1 MRNQNVSAK
10 PTGQYPLV
18 GKSLEVKTEVL
29 QTSVLLLLIKIVFA
43 VYRESGHTVS
53 EINPLPI
60 WI

>member
-29 QTSVLLLLIKIVFA
+29 QTS
-43 VYRESGHTVS
+43 ESYCC
-53 EINPLPI
+53 
-60 WI
+60 